1 MRIDFAK
8 LKAAGF
14 NIQQDEEGIDIS
26 LILPLGSSKL
36 HDILSSYAHTPMGK
50 DLIVG
55 STFDAIAK
63 AKFLET
69 L

>member
-26 LILPLGSSKL
+26 LILSPREQQAPRHPLLLRAYPDGEGLDCRKHL
-36 HDILSSYAHTPMGK
+36 
-50 DLIVG
+50 
-55 STFDAIAK
+55 
-63 AKFLET
+63 
-69 L
+69 